1 MWLRVDHTK
10 HPHKDKS
17 ILEIEEEIYNSCIN
31 KGVLVARG
39 SWFRA
44 DQTTEPSELYFRA
57 TYAMAGED
65 AMREAVRRLGAA
77 IRESFQI

>member
-1 MWLRVDHTK
+1 MWLKVDHAK
-10 HPHKDKS
+10 HPNKKKS
-17 ILEIEEEIYNSCIN
+17 ILEVEEEIFNSCIK

-44 DQTTEPSELYFRA
+44 DKTKDPSELFFRA

-65 AMREAVRRLGAA
+65 TMREAARRLGSAV
-77 IRESFQI
+77 RESFQI